1 MADPPP
7 PPGRARADPALVVLL
22 AGVAAALHVGKLPPA
37 IAALQDALGLTL
49 VQAGFLLSLVQAAGM
64 AAGIAF
70 GALAD
75 GLGARRSL
83 LAGLGLLALASALGG
98 AATGAAALMLLRA
111 VEGCGFLLVVLPGP
125 ALLRELVPPGR
136 SARVMGLWGGYMPLA
151 TALALLLGP
160 AVIALAGWRA
170 WWWLLAALSAV
181 MAVVFAR
188 AVPAPAAT
196 AALPRVQPL
205 QALTGLGSRL
215 ARTLAAPGPWLLSA
229 AFAAYAAQWLAV
241 IGFLPTVY
249 AAAGLPGPL
258 TAVATA
264 LAALVNVAGNL
275 AAGRWLQRGASP
287 LAPLALG
294 FVVMGLATVGAF
306 HGAAG
311 DAGAGLPLALRYACV
326 LAFSAFGG
334 LVPATLFA
342 LAVRLAPDPGTTGT
356 TLGWMQQGSAAG
368 QFAGPPLAAW
378 VASQAGG
385 WHRTWWV
392 TAACAAAG
400 LLLAWALARR
410 AGPAARAASPGVR

>member
-1 MADPPP
+1 MAEAAPPP
-7 PPGRARADPALVVLL
+7 HRARADPALVVLL

-37 IAALQDALGLTL
+37 VTALQEALGLTL

-64 AAGIAF
+64 AFGIAF

-75 GLGARRSL
+75 GLGARRSM
-83 LAGLGLLALASALGG
+83 LAGLALLALASALGS
-98 AATGAAALMLLRA
+98 AATGAGALMLLRA
-111 VEGCGFLLVVLPGP
+111 VEGFGFLLVVLPGP
-125 ALLRELVPPGR
+125 ALLRELAPPER
-136 SARVMGLWGGYMPLA
+136 SARVMGLWGAYMPLA

-160 AVIALAGWRA
+160 AVIALAGWRT
-170 WWWLLAALSAV
+170 WWGLLALLSAA
-181 MAVVFAR
+181 MAAVLAR
-188 AVPAPAAT
+188 AVPAAAARGPAA
-196 AALPRVQPL
+196 APRPLRALR
-205 QALTGLGSRL
+205 GLASRL
-215 ARTLAAPGPWLLSA
+215 ARTLSASGPWLLCA

-249 AAAGLPGPL
+249 AAAGMAGVT

-294 FVVMGLATVGAF
+294 FAVMGLATVGAF

-311 DAGAGLPLALRYACV
+311 DPGAGLPLALRYACV

-342 LAVRLAPDPGTTGT
+342 LAVRLAPDAGSTGT
-356 TLGWMQQGSAAG
+356 TVGWMQQGSAAG

-410 AGPAARAASPGVR
+410 AGHAARAASQGVR

>member
-1 MADPPP
+1 MAEAAPPP
-7 PPGRARADPALVVLL
+7 HRARADPALVVLL

-37 IAALQDALGLTL
+37 VTALQDALGLTL

-64 AAGIAF
+64 AFGIAF

-75 GLGARRSL
+75 GLGARRSML
-83 LAGLGLLALASALGG
+83 GGLALLALASALGG
-98 AATGAAALMLLRA
+98 AATGAGALMLLRA
-111 VEGCGFLLVVLPGP
+111 VEGFGFLLVVLPGP
-125 ALLRELVPPGR
+125 ALLRELVPPER
-136 SARVMGLWGGYMPLA
+136 SARVMGLWGAYMPLA

-160 AVIALAGWRA
+160 AVIALAGWRT
-170 WWWLLAALSAV
+170 WWALLALVSA
-181 MAVVFAR
+181 AVAGVLAR
-188 AVPAPAAT
+188 AVPAAAGPAAAPRPLRGL
-196 AALPRVQPL
+196 AA
-205 QALTGLGSRL
+205 RL
-215 ARTLAAPGPWLLSA
+215 ARTLSASGPWLLCT
-229 AFAAYAAQWLAV
+229 AFAVYAAQWLAV

-249 AAAGLPGPL
+249 AAAGMAGVT

-294 FVVMGLATVGAF
+294 FAVMGLASIGAF

-311 DAGAGLPLALRYACV
+311 DPDAGLPLALRYACV

-342 LAVRLAPDPGTTGT
+342 LAVRLAPDAGSTGT
-356 TLGWMQQGSAAG
+356 TVGWMQQGSAAG

-392 TAACAAAG
+392 TAACAGAG

-410 AGPAARAASPGVR
+410 AGHAARAASPGVR

>member
-1 MADPPP
+1 MSEAPRAHADT
-7 PPGRARADPALVVLL
+7 RADPAFVVLL
-22 AGVAAALHVGKLPPA
+22 AGVTAALHVGKLPPA
-37 IAALQDALGLTL
+37 VTALQDALGLTL
-49 VQAGFLLSLVQAAGM
+49 VQAGFLLSLVQVAGM

-70 GALAD
+70 GALGD
-75 GLGARRSL
+75 GLGARRSM
-83 LAGLGLLALASALGG
+83 LAGLWLLAAASALGG
-98 AATGAAALMLLRA
+98 AADGAGALMLLRA

-125 ALLRELVPPGR
+125 ALLRELVPPQR

-160 AVIALAGWRA
+160 GVIALAGWRA
-170 WWWLLAALSAV
+170 WWWLLALLSAA
-181 MAVVFAR
+181 MAWYFAR
-188 AVPAPAAT
+188 AVPAAVAAT
-196 AALPRVQPL
+196 APVSPG
-205 QALTGLGSRL
+205 QALHALMSRL
-215 ARTLAAPGPWLLSA
+215 ARTLSAPGPWLLSA

-249 AAAGLPGPL
+249 AAAGMAGVT

-294 FVVMGLATVGAF
+294 FAVMGLATVGAF

-311 DAGAGLPLALRYACV
+311 DADAGLPLALRYACV

-342 LAVRLAPDPGTTGT
+342 LAVRLAPDAGTTGA

-392 TAACAAAG
+392 TAGCAAAG

-410 AGPAARAASPGVR
+410 AGPGARAAPRRVP